1 MGDRRRRRRL
11 TPGAL
16 RVLAV
21 IWTLGTV
28 GALWL
33 PPPESPGLD
42 WPWLEKAVHLGLFFG
57 GAVLWRVS
65 GAGLRPVAIGA
76 VLGAALT
83 ELGQGMLPWPRQ
95 PDIVDL
101 GFDVA
106 GAALALGGLSLR
118 SAIGAR
124 ASDRA
129 TGASNRDAPGAAEA
143 SWRNGRD
150 SNPR

>member
-11 TPGAL
+11 RPGVL
-16 RVLAV
+16 RALAV

-28 GALWL
+28 AALWL
-33 PPPESPGLD
+33 PPPETPGLD
-42 WPWLEKAVHLGLFFG
+42 WPWLDKSVHLGLFFG
-57 GAVLWRVS
+57 AAVLWRLA
-65 GAGLRPVAIGA
+65 GAAAIPLAIGV

-95 PDIVDL
+95 PDVADF
-101 GFDVA
+101 GFDIA
-106 GAALALGGLSLR
+106 GAALGVLGLR
-118 SAIGAR
+118 AAAIIAARRMHRGGAT
-124 ASDRA
+124 S
-129 TGASNRDAPGAAEA
+129 GDAPGAPEA